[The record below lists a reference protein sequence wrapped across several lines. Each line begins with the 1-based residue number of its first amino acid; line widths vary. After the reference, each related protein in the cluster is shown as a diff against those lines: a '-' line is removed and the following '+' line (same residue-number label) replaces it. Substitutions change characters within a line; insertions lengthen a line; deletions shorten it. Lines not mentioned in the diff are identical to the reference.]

1 MNLSEST
8 KQQIIEEFQLPS
20 DIFKEMYIDEY
31 VAQQKENEFGG
42 LGIEKTIVLKHNS
55 AKIPFEQ
62 FTTESN
68 EESYNEDI
76 DDDDSESW
84 KN

>member
-8 KQQIIEEFQLPS
+8 QQQIIEEFNLPF

-31 VAQQKENEFGG
+31 VVQQKADTE
-42 LGIEKTIVLKHNS
+42 IEKTIVLKHNS
-55 AKIPFEQ
+55 TKIAWERC
-62 FTTESN
+62 TE
-68 EESYNEDI
+68 EIDE
-76 DDDDSESW
+76 DDDNGSW

>member
-8 KQQIIEEFQLPS
+8 QQQIIEEFNLPS

-31 VAQQKENEFGG
+31 VVQQKANDIGVG
-42 LGIEKTIVLKHNS
+42 LEKTIVLKHNS
-55 AKIPFEQ
+55 AKIAWERCA
-62 FTTESN
+62 
-68 EESYNEDI
+68 EEI
-76 DDDDSESW
+76 DDDNDSESW